1 MNLRTFLETLDI
13 SDHTDS
19 ARYPDGSG
27 GRDSYSLM
35 VVLDG
40 HGKLLNAKVRRA
52 TVCRAGIC
60 ITADGTMKGG
70 KKK

>member
-27 GRDSYSLM
+27 GSDGYWLA

-40 HGKLLNAKVRRA
+40 HGKLLNAKVTRVTA
-52 TVCRAGIC
+52 SRAGMC
-60 ITADGTMKGG
+60 IMADGPVKGG